1 MLGLLAPLAIKAA
14 KFIGIH
20 ALPHIPIIN
29 RIPGVSALASLSGG
43 GISNSSGALNILGNR
58 MIIGFCLGGAL
69 FNHKFRRGMT
79 LCIEAV
85 SLIQPTRWVH
95 HWLAPELISSRTQ
108 YSGKCFC
115 DAF

>member
-1 MLGLLAPLAIKAA
+1 MFGLLAPLGIAAA

-43 GISNSSGALNILGNR
+43 VIPNASGARNILLNR
-58 MIIGFCLGGAL
+58 AVGFCLAGAL
-69 FNHKFRRGMT
+69 FNDKFRRGLT

-85 SLIQPTRWVH
+85 TDALGSLVGAGASIVKTLV
-95 HWLAPELISSRTQ
+95 
-108 YSGKCFC
+108 SGIF
-115 DAF
+115 

>member
-58 MIIGFCLGGAL
+58 MIIGFCLAGAL

-85 SLIQPTRWVH
+85 TDALGSLVG
-95 HWLAPELISSRTQ
+95 AGADLIKALFSSI
-108 YSGKCFC
+108 F
-115 DAF
+115 